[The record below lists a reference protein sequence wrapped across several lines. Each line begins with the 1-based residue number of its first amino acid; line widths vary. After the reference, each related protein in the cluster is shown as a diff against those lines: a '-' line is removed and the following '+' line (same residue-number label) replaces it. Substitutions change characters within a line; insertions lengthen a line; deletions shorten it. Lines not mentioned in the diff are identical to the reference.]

1 MSQMRTESTVTDR
14 VQPQTQAQPPRVAIT
29 LATYRRPD
37 GLADILPA
45 LLEQV
50 ASVAGIAEAS
60 VIVIDNDPDGGAEE
74 MVRRYA
80 GVTYVHE
87 PTPGIAAARNAGLD
101 AASGADAVV
110 FIDDDELPHD
120 DWLATLVGAWLE
132 WGCEGVWGP
141 VEYIYESMPSQ
152 WVAASGMFARLRH
165 ATGAEMSEA
174 ATNNLLL
181 SLPFLQRHGL
191 RFDTAF
197 GLTGGSDLRI
207 TRALI
212 AAGGRIR
219 WCDEAVVSEVVPDSR
234 ATPEWILTRTAR
246 STNVSLRTD
255 LDIARGPARARLML
269 DAAARGAY
277 RMARGSVNER
287 LAARRG
293 RISEAAA
300 AARDR
305 ARGLGQWQAL
315 TGYRRNEYRPSP

>member
-1 MSQMRTESTVTDR
+1 MTDAGR
-14 VQPQTQAQPPRVAIT
+14 PRSDARLPSVAVT

-37 GLADILPA
+37 GLARILPA
-45 LLEQV
+45 LVQQA
-50 ASVAGIAEAS
+50 ASVADTAEVI
-60 VIVIDNDPDGGAEE
+60 VIVIDNDPDGSAEAQVAE
-74 MVRRYA
+74 HP
-80 GVTYVHE
+80 GTQYVHE

-101 AASGADAVV
+101 AAAAVGADAVV
-110 FIDDDELPHD
+110 FIDDDELPD
-120 DWLATLVGAWLE
+120 PGWLAALVGAWLD

-141 VEYIYESMPSQ
+141 VEYVYESAPSE

-165 ATGAEMSEA
+165 ETGAAMSEA

-181 SLPFLQRHGL
+181 SLPFLRRHGL

-219 WCDEAVVSEVVPDSR
+219 WCDEAVVSEVVPDAR
-234 ATPEWILTRTAR
+234 ATPQWVLTRTAR

-255 LDIARGPARARLML
+255 LDIVRGPARVRLVL

-277 RMARGSVNER
+277 RMTRGTLRER
-287 LAARRG
+287 RAARAG
-293 RISEAAA
+293 RIPEAAA

-315 TGYRRNEYRPSP
+315 IGYRRNEYRPAP

>member
-1 MSQMRTESTVTDR
+1 MTEF
-14 VQPQTQAQPPRVAIT
+14 AQPRDTELPQVAIT

-37 GLADILPA
+37 GLASILPELHYQA
-45 LLEQV
+45 
-50 ASVAGIAEAS
+50 ASVAERAQVE
-60 VIVIDNDPDGGAEE
+60 VIVIDNDPDGGARDLVAQHPD
-74 MVRRYA
+74 VR
-80 GVTYVHE
+80 YVHE

-101 AASGADAVV
+101 AAGEADAVV
-110 FIDDDELPHD
+110 FIDDDELPD
-120 DWLATLVGAWLE
+120 EGWLATLVGAWLE

-141 VEYIYESMPSQ
+141 VEYVYENMPSQ
-152 WVAASGMFARLRH
+152 WVATSGMFARLTH
-165 ATGAEMSEA
+165 ETGADMTEA

-181 SLPFLQRHGL
+181 SLPFLRRHGL

-234 ATPEWILTRTAR
+234 ATPEWVLTRTAR

-255 LDIARGPARARLML
+255 LDIAPTASARARIAL

-277 RMARGSVNER
+277 RMARGTIRER
-287 LAARRG
+287 LAARAG
-293 RISEAAA
+293 RVSDASA
-300 AARDR
+300 AARDK

-315 TGYRRNEYRPSP
+315 TGYRRNEYRPADTASV